1 MARRRQHHRRHHTE
15 SDVDVTALLNVL
27 VVLIAFL
34 ILSAVF
40 SRISI
45 QEINLPTQE
54 GHAANAD
61 QQPVTIEVIVRTNTL
76 EIADGKNVVATIPK
90 INMQYDFAKLSENL
104 LRLKEKYKDKQD
116 VTILIEPDIAYE
128 YLIKV
133 MDTVKIAEVK
143 QEGQEKPHKIPL
155 FPQVSI
161 GDAP

>member
-1 MARRRQHHRRHHTE
+1 MARRRRHHRHHAE
-15 SDVDVTALLNVL
+15 ADIDVTALLNVL

-45 QEINLPTQE
+45 QEINLPSE
-54 GHAANAD
+54 GGSSTTLD
-61 QQPVTIEVIVRTNTL
+61 KQITIEVIVRKDAF
-76 EIADGKNVVATIPK
+76 EIGDGQNIVASIPK
-90 INMQYDFAKLSENL
+90 MDMKYDFQKLAEHL

-128 YLIKV
+128 HLIKV

-143 QEGQEKPHKIPL
+143 QEGQERPHRTPL

>member
-1 MARRRQHHRRHHTE
+1 MTRRRRHHRQHTE
-15 SDVDVTALLNVL
+15 ADIDVTALLNVL

-54 GHAANAD
+54 D
-61 QQPVTIEVIVRTNTL
+61 QGSNSDKLSVTIEVIVRNDAF
-76 EIADGKNVVATIPK
+76 EIGDGQNVVTSIPK
-90 INMQYDFAKLSENL
+90 INMQYDFAKLSEHL

-128 YLIKV
+128 YLIRV
-133 MDTVKIAEVK
+133 MDAVKIAEVT
-143 QEGQEKPHKIPL
+143 QEGQEKSHKVPL

>member
-1 MARRRQHHRRHHTE
+1 MSRRRHHHRRQHTE
-15 SDVDVTALLNVL
+15 ADIDVTALLNVL

-45 QEINLPTQE
+45 QEINLPSQE
-54 GHAANAD
+54 GQGLNSD
-61 QQPVTIEVIVRTNTL
+61 KPPLTIEVIVRNDIL
-76 EIADGKNVVATIPK
+76 EIGDGQNVVASIPK
-90 INMQYDFAKLSENL
+90 VNMQYDFAKLSEHL
-104 LRLKEKYKDKQD
+104 LRLKEKNQDKQD

-128 YLIKV
+128 SLIKV

-143 QEGQEKPHKIPL
+143 QAGQERPHKVPL